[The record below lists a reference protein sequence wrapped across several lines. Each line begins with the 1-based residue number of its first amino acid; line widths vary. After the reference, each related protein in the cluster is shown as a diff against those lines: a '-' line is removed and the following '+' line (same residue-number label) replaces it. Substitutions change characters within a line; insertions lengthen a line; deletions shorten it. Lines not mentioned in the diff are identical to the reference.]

1 MIPLLL
7 DRNFNERIVRGL
19 VRREP
24 AIDLLRVGA
33 IGLSAVADPAI
44 LERAAFEGRV
54 LLTHDRQTIPGFVY
68 ARVDAGEPMP
78 GVFLVSKKLPIGQ
91 AVDEIL
97 LAVHSLSPDECK
109 DIVRYFPL

>member
-1 MIPLLL
+1 VIPLLV
-7 DRNFNERIVRGL
+7 DQNFNERIVRGL

-24 AIDLLRVGA
+24 AIDFLRVGA
-33 IGLSAVADPAI
+33 IGLSAAADPLI
-44 LERAAFEGRV
+44 LERAALEGRV
-54 LLTHDRQTIPGFVY
+54 LLTHDRQTIPGFAY

-91 AVDEIL
+91 AVAEIL

-109 DIVRYFPL
+109 DIVTYFTL